1 MSNQEASKKKRMI
14 EYLIITVLVLSLLM
28 DYGYLIVNSNKNQYD
43 IRLKEAA
50 KQAAIGIEQV
60 MTDAVTF
67 VEAIA
72 EIMSE
77 YEDIHSE
84 EALDCLRRVNTKS
97 NFTRMWLTKADGS
110 AISTEGESS
119 NATGRPYLESGLK
132 GESGISEIQI
142 SRVNGEK
149 NVVVYAPVC
158 NKDGITGLVIGIYKL
173 NDLTRVVD
181 INCFDR
187 SGYCSLI
194 RENGEV
200 IVKTSDSETAT
211 PGKYSYT
218 HKTEINDWCVFV
230 ELPLEFIYEDIR
242 QQLLFSTMLCLKFM
256 ILIAYLLAK
265 KHHGE
270 KVILERLAY
279 SDSLT
284 SLMNRGTIEENIKK
298 NIENNEKKKYVFIII
313 DVDHFKLIND
323 TIGHMSGD
331 YLLKKI
337 ADYLDESFG
346 ECGLVSRL
354 GGDEFAV
361 FCREFDSMEEIYG
374 RMNSFADKVKELN
387 TVNKWKEEISISA
400 GVVVYPDEGTDFES
414 LYKAADRKMYQ
425 IKAKGGNGVQY

>member
-1 MSNQEASKKKRMI
+1 MSNQEASPKKRML
-14 EYLIITVLVLSLLM
+14 EYIVILMIVSSVLL
-28 DYGYLIVNSNKNQYD
+28 DYGYLIVNSNKNKYD

-50 KQAAIGIEQV
+50 KQAAIGVEQA

-72 EIMSE
+72 EVMAE
-77 YEDIHSE
+77 YEDIHSG
-84 EALDCLRRVNTKS
+84 EALDCLWRVNTKS

-119 NATGRPYLESGLK
+119 DATGRPYLESGLK
-132 GESGISEIQI
+132 GESGISEIQT

-149 NVVVYAPVC
+149 NVVVYAPVYH
-158 NKDGITGLVIGIYKL
+158 KGQITGLVIGIYRL
-173 NDLTRVVD
+173 NDLTKVVD

-200 IVKTSDSETAT
+200 IVETRNSETT
-211 PGKYSYT
+211 KPGKYSFT

-230 ELPLEFIYEDIR
+230 ELPQEFINDDIR
-242 QQLLFSTMLCLKFM
+242 QQLLFSVILCVKLI
-256 ILIAYLLAK
+256 ILIVYLLAK

-270 KVILERLAY
+270 KIILEKLAH

-284 SLMNRGTIEENIKK
+284 LLMNRGTVEEKIKEYL
-298 NIENNEKKKYVFIII
+298 ENSEKEKYVFIII

-323 TIGHMSGD
+323 TIGHISGD
-331 YLLKKI
+331 FLLKEI
-337 ADYLDESFG
+337 AEYLDESFG
-346 ECGLVSRL
+346 SCGLVSRL

-361 FCREFDSMEEIYG
+361 FCRNFDSMEEIYD
-374 RMNSFADKVKELN
+374 RMNSFTDKIKELDATN
-387 TVNKWKEEISISA
+387 HWKENISISA
-400 GVVVYPDEGTDFES
+400 GVVVYPEEGTDFES